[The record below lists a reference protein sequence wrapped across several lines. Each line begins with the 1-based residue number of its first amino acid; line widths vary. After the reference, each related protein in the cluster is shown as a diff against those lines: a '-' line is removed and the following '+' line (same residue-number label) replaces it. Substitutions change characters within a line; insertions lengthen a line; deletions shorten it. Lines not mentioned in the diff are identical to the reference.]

1 LGGLIIKAALVD
13 AREGSDNDRAIR
25 NSSAGLFFF
34 GVPHKGLK
42 NEKILSLIKGQPNS
56 QLVQNLEENS
66 HYLKLAYNS
75 FLRDELDDCPITS
88 FYETQLSPTVK
99 VRLDA
104 MHNALRANI
113 WTYRKSKG
121 NG

>member
-1 LGGLIIKAALVD
+1 MGGLIIKAALAD
-13 AREGSDNDRAIR
+13 AREGSDNDQAIR

-42 NEKILSLIKGQPNS
+42 NENVLSLVKGQPNA
-56 QLVQNLEENS
+56 QLLQNLEENS
-66 HYLKLAYNS
+66 HFLKLAYNN

-104 MHNALRANI
+104 FYITLRAN
-113 WTYRKSKG
+113 YLNS
-121 NG
+121 